1 MPTNPAPLSVDEA
14 LDRILRAIEPLPAAK
29 VGLDRSLGLVSA
41 VDVKANDHV
50 PGFDNSAFDGYAVHA
65 ADLANA
71 SADCPV
77 TLNVIDEIPAGHISP
92 TPVHRGEAARIMT
105 GASIPAGA
113 DAIVPFEDTDRRDW
127 GQLGTSP
134 RGTDSSNQSTVSVQ
148 TPVSPGE
155 NIRPAGGDI
164 LKGDLVIEA
173 GTTIGA
179 PTIGVLASVAVTNV
193 SIHPR
198 ARVAIVPTGDEVVE
212 IDADFRP
219 GLVRNSNAWALEA
232 ASRAIGA
239 APKRQ
244 PIVGD
249 SVEELRLALQ
259 SASETDIVVTIGGVS
274 MGDLDLV
281 KHVLAGQGE
290 MDFWQVN
297 MRPGKP
303 LAFGVVNGTP
313 LIGLP
318 GNPVSSMVG
327 FMIFVRPALLRL
339 MGHTDLLH
347 PRIHAVAGENLYSSD
362 GKRTYVRVTIE
373 RENDRLV
380 CRSAGDQGS
389 YRMSSLTEGKGL
401 AVIYEGQAIS
411 TGDPVEILVIDDTVH
426 QL

>member
-14 LDRILRAIEPLPAAK
+14 RDRILRGIEPLPAAG
-29 VGLDRSLGLVSA
+29 VALNRSIGLVSA
-41 VDVKANDHV
+41 VDVEAKDNV
-50 PGFDNSAFDGYAVHA
+50 PGFNNSAFDGYAVHA
-65 ADLANA
+65 ADLEMA
-71 SADCPV
+71 SPDWPV
-77 TLNVIDEIPAGHISP
+77 ALSVVDEIPAGYISP
-92 TPVHRGEAARIMT
+92 VPVRRGEAARIMT

-113 DAIVPFEDTDRRDW
+113 NAIVPFEDTDRKDW

-134 RGTDSSNQSTVSVQ
+134 RGTDPNNRATVSVR
-148 TPVSPGE
+148 TPISPGE

-164 LKGDLVIEA
+164 LKGDLVIKA

-193 SIHPR
+193 SIYPR
-198 ARVAIVPTGDEVVE
+198 ARVAIVPTGDEIVE

-232 ASRAIGA
+232 ATRALGA
-239 APKRQ
+239 DPERQ

-249 SVEELRLALQ
+249 TVEELRLALQ

-274 MGDLDLV
+274 MGDFDLV

-303 LAFGVVNGTP
+303 LAFGMFNGTP

-327 FMIFVRPALLRL
+327 FMVFVLSL
-339 MGHTDLLH
+339 
-347 PRIHAVAGENLYSSD
+347 IH
-362 GKRTYVRVTIE
+362 I
-373 RENDRLV
+373 
-380 CRSAGDQGS
+380 
-389 YRMSSLTEGKGL
+389 
-401 AVIYEGQAIS
+401 
-411 TGDPVEILVIDDTVH
+411 
-426 QL
+426 